1 MRSSPP
7 IGPGTDV
14 PFQSTWL
21 MQQPGKLYVINPAYA
36 EAEVTAMCLQGLK
49 KRWSPPACMCMCLF
63 SCEIQWRLQITSIG
77 SFAKFVKHS
86 AALGV
91 QARVPA

>member
-7 IGPGTDV
+7 GTGV

-21 MQQPGKLYVINPAYA
+21 MQQPGKLYVINLAYA

-49 KRWSPPACMCMCLF
+49 KRWSPPACACVF
-63 SCEIQWRLQITSIG
+63 
-77 SFAKFVKHS
+77 FHAKFNGDFK
-86 AALGV
+86 
-91 QARVPA
+91 